1 MPHLVEGTDS
11 AGTLREELAS
21 RWGMGPGVVI
31 AGGAGDN
38 AASAAG
44 LGLVREGE
52 AFVSLGTSG
61 VVFAANDGFRP
72 RPESAVHAFCHA
84 LPGKWHQMGVILAA
98 TDSLNW
104 LAHITGSSEA
114 ALSGELG
121 DTLLAPA
128 STLFLPYVSGERT
141 PYNDALIRGAFTG
154 IGKETDR
161 RALTQAV
168 MEGVA
173 FAFADSLSAL
183 SQAGTTLNRAFAVGG
198 GARSRY
204 WLKAVATALD
214 IPLDLPGH
222 GDFGAAFGAA
232 RLGMIAATGADPLSV
247 MTHPSISET
256 IEPVRALSGAYQ
268 DRLAKYRDHYPAIR
282 SVQT

>member
-1 MPHLVEGTDS
+1 
-11 AGTLREELAS
+11 
-21 RWGMGPGVVI
+21 MGPGVVI

-84 LPGKWHQMGVILAA
+84 LPDKWHQMGVILAA

-104 LAHITGSSEA
+104 LAGVTGIDEA
-114 ALSGELG
+114 ALSAELG
-121 DTLLAPA
+121 DELLAPGG
-128 STLFLPYVSGERT
+128 TVFLPYISGERT

-154 IGKETDR
+154 IGKETGR

-173 FAFADSLSAL
+173 FAFADSLVAL
-183 SQAGTTLNRAFAVGG
+183 GQAGTSLSRAFAVGG

-247 MTHPSISET
+247 LTTPAVAQT
-256 IEPVRALSGAYQ
+256 IEPVADLRQAYQ
-268 DRLAKYRDHYPAIR
+268 DRLAKFREHYPAIR